1 MEYINKIHVIWFLSP
16 AGNNEKR
23 QNKVSERDWPVS
35 GGEAQNSSEESDSG
49 EKDLLITGHEDGSVK
64 FWSCGGVALT
74 CLATVKTKPY
84 FVGDDLDEPC
94 GRYSKFMKNTNNWIL
109 SY

>member
-1 MEYINKIHVIWFLSP
+1 MVSVIKIINRKKINHFFRI
-16 AGNNEKR
+16 AGQHEKT
-23 QNKVSERDWPVS
+23 QNKVSEQEWPVS
-35 GGEAQNSSEESDSG
+35 GGEAQNSCEESESG
-49 EKDLLITGHEDGSVK
+49 AKDVLITGHEDGSVK

-94 GRYSKFMKNTNNWIL
+94 GKHS
-109 SY
+109 SH

>member
-1 MEYINKIHVIWFLSP
+1 MIRKVENILKIHVISFLSS

-23 QNKVSERDWPVS
+23 QNKISEKDWPVS
-35 GGEAQNSSEESDSG
+35 GGEAPNSSEESESG

-94 GRYSKFMKNTNNWIL
+94 GRYSKLIRNTNN
-109 SY
+109 

>member
-1 MEYINKIHVIWFLSP
+1 MMAIPYTTKFLQI
-16 AGNNEKR
+16 NNELFCYVIAGQHEKT
-23 QNKVSERDWPVS
+23 QNKVSDQDWPVS
-35 GGEAQNSSEESDSG
+35 GGEAQNSSEEPESG
-49 EKDLLITGHEDGSVK
+49 DKDILITGHEDGSVK

-94 GRYSKFMKNTNNWIL
+94 GKSLLYE
-109 SY
+109 YDC